1 MRPNSSGAPI
11 TRGLGTL
18 RQVRD
23 EHIGVAMAKQ
33 IKFALGNFTLTFF
46 VPGLV
51 AAGIAI
57 ARKPDGFYARQRR

>member
-1 MRPNSSGAPI
+1 MRSNSSGAPI
-11 TRGLGTL
+11 TRGFRTLG
-18 RQVRD
+18 QVRD
-23 EHIGVAMAKQ
+23 EHIGVAMVEQ
-33 IKFALGNFTLTFF
+33 IKFALRNFTLTFF